1 MMKKHGLRR
10 FFSLLLAVMMV
21 CALLPTAALAEDTAA
36 SKAEVAEEGKQGE
49 VKQPEGGTPEEPK
62 PDGGKQPEGG
72 TPEEPKQDEVKQPED
87 KEPVEVETPAN
98 ENTPAAPAGV
108 SKSPAVAAAKK
119 SIPITVKVHDRRTGN
134 TYTVGS
140 GTAGLNDALLFSYKI
155 PDLATFVPGYTF
167 GSISTVEGDWNLDL
181 GLIDKKVGDKARWP
195 YLKNNGYITYYVD
208 RYTPATDTDDA
219 HWLKNFKL
227 TYNGNG
233 ENAANV
239 PAEQVYRTNK
249 SNETTHSFTIS
260 STVPTRDGYIFKG
273 WSTTA
278 DGSVAHQPDGSIA
291 VTGSTTLYAVWEKV
305 NAPSKSDVVAT
316 GIQVK
321 LDCTTEGVEH
331 SDETFALT
339 EAAITKIGDPVQGEH
354 GYTCDVTISSASY
367 VPQFNERKGNV
378 AHTAVKDEETISLI
392 YADGRWNALAVDTGS
407 PCVFFNVRCDIYTV
421 TYTDGRGEMWF
432 TDEVHNNLKIGD
444 TTPPYNNSAAPA
456 RDGYT
461 FLGWSPKVAETVS
474 GSVTYTAQWENK
486 AERAIK
492 DLLKHITVKCVS
504 SVESHTT
511 KTYDT
516 DVGGYTAITTE
527 NTDGTFTSK
536 ITVEAQKYVDRYN
549 KDTDENHVLVNKED
563 TTKAVTVKLDKDY
576 KPVGVATDKPLITF
590 EVKCKDEVVPPE
602 KPTLAQ
608 LPEISV
614 TLHCGTTP
622 AHSDPTW
629 SPLLENTYEISAP
642 TLKNDVYTCT
652 LTVKAEKY
660 VGEYSGTMYRV
671 GKHELDDDA
680 TKDIVLTWGG
690 QKWTAEKDGVTFKV
704 KCKLYT
710 VTYTDGVKNKVIFK
724 DELHKDL
731 AYGSNTPKFT
741 GGTPKRTGYTFT
753 GWSPKVADTVTG
765 NVTYEAQW
773 KSNSGKDNV
782 PKTGDGETVMI
793 LGSVLM
799 FSFCGATA
807 VCLNDRKRK
816 QG

>member
-98 ENTPAAPAGV
+98 ENTPAAPTRV

-119 SIPITVKVHDRRTGN
+119 SIPITVKVHDGRTGN

-140 GTAGLNDALLFSYKI
+140 GEGKQGSGGGVGFLYYKL
-155 PDLATFVPGYTF
+155 PDLNFFVAANTF
-167 GSISTVEGDWNLDL
+167 GSISKVKKGSNIADPE
-181 GLIDKKVGDKARWP
+181 LINWEVGKDVVWSVLADS
-195 YLKNNGYITYYVD
+195 GYITYYVD
-208 RYTPATDTDDA
+208 QYTPATDTDDT
-219 HWLKNFKL
+219 HWLKSFKL
-227 TYNGNG
+227 TYDGNG
-233 ENAANV
+233 EGATNV

-249 SNETTHSFTIS
+249 SNETTHNFTIP
-260 STVPTRDGYIFKG
+260 TTIPTRSGYNFNG
-273 WSTTA
+273 WSDTA
-278 DGSVAHQPDGSIA
+278 DGTVTYQQGSSIA
-291 VTGSTTLYAVWEKV
+291 VTGSTTLYAVWEK
-305 NAPSKSDVVAT
+305 NT
-316 GIQVK
+316 
-321 LDCTTEGVEH
+321 
-331 SDETFALT
+331 
-339 EAAITKIGDPVQGEH
+339 
-354 GYTCDVTISSASY
+354 
-367 VPQFNERKGNV
+367 
-378 AHTAVKDEETISLI
+378 
-392 YADGRWNALAVDTGS
+392 
-407 PCVFFNVRCDIYTV
+407 YTV
-421 TYTDGRGEMWF
+421 TYTDGVENEEVFADQVNQANYEDDTPAFSGGTPTRKGYVFGGWDPAVATKVTEGKIYSATWKPDVNGNGIADDQEEKFTVTYTDGVDGVDVFEDVVYKNLLCGTKTPYKKDPTRRGYVF
-432 TDEVHNNLKIGD
+432 TGWN
-444 TTPPYNNSAAPA
+444 PA
-456 RDGYT
+456 
-461 FLGWSPKVAETVS
+461 VAETVTE
-474 GSVTYTAQWENK
+474 SVTYAAQWENK

-504 SVESHTT
+504 GVESHTT

-536 ITVEAQKYVDRYN
+536 ITVVAQMYVEQYN
-549 KDTDENHVLVNKED
+549 KDTSETHVLVNKED
-563 TTKAVTVKLDKDY
+563 TTKTVTVKLGKDY
-576 KPVGVATDKPLITF
+576 RPVDVATDKPLITF

-614 TLHCGTTP
+614 TLHCGTAS
-622 AHSDPTW
+622 AHRDPTW

-680 TKDIVLTWGG
+680 TKDITLTWDG

-731 AYGSNTPKFT
+731 AYGSDTPKFT

-782 PKTGDGETVMI
+782 PKTGDGEIVMI
-793 LGSVLM
+793 LGSVLL